1 MQNMPDYAQ
10 ILRMAKSPEGQKLI
24 AMLQQADS
32 TSVSAAMK
40 SAQTGDYD
48 SARSALSSL
57 LSSPEIQQLLK
68 QLEG

>member
-32 TSVSAAMK
+32 ASVSAAMK
-40 SAQTGDYD
+40 SVQAGDYD
-48 SARSALSSL
+48 SAKSALSSL
-57 LSSPEIQQLLK
+57 LSSPEIQRLLK